1 MKNMWLYDIKKRD
14 ERKEKMLKD
23 MHLRN
28 GVGAAGGIQQ
38 KAKHP
43 SASQACHLIPYN
55 IHNSSFSVRGG
66 DMIDASTITNAG
78 GAVQVSS
85 R

>member
-1 MKNMWLYDIKKRD
+1 MKNMWLYDMKKRD

-28 GVGAAGGIQQ
+28 GIGAAGGIQP
-38 KAKHP
+38 KTKHP
-43 SASQACHLIPYN
+43 SASPAGLFLPYN

-66 DMIDASTITNAG
+66 DMTDASTITNAG